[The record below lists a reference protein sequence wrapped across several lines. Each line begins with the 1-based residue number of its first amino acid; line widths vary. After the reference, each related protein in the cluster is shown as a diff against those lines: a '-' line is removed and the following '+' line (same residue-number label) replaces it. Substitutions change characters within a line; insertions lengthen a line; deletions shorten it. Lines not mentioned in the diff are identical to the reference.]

1 MFCIFN
7 KGAWGSSDHQQ
18 GGIWAARSMLAFTF
32 FDLDFLILRK
42 VEKLRNNIFLK
53 FGGCLE

>member
-1 MFCIFN
+1 N